1 MAVASCPAP
10 AVPANSSGSI
20 TFSSAFSA
28 GRSWNDWNTKPSSF
42 ARSAARPS
50 SSSANRS
57 TPSRCTLPAL
67 GVSNPASR
75 PSSVDLPEPEAPT
88 MATASPAMTA
98 RSISCKIASWPAPF
112 GTTLD
117 RPAAFT
123 ISALILMDGV
133 MLQRLLVT
141 WLMCLPLTA
150 WAGGTILIYG
160 DSLSAAYGLSQDAGW
175 PTLLQ
180 ARLKQ
185 KAIDYTVLNASI
197 SGETTSGGAARIA
210 QTLKAHPPKV
220 IIVALGANDGLR
232 GLPLGQMRANLAK
245 IVRASQKAKSRVLLV
260 GMRLPPNY
268 GESYSRPFA
277 QVYVNLAREYKTALA
292 PFLLEGMAEQ
302 RELFQSDN
310 MHPTAQAQ
318 PIILDN
324 IWTALAPLLK

>member
-1 MAVASCPAP
+1 
-10 AVPANSSGSI
+10 
-20 TFSSAFSA
+20 
-28 GRSWNDWNTKPSSF
+28 
-42 ARSAARPS
+42 
-50 SSSANRS
+50 
-57 TPSRCTLPAL
+57 
-67 GVSNPASR
+67 
-75 PSSVDLPEPEAPT
+75 
-88 MATASPAMTA
+88 
-98 RSISCKIASWPAPF
+98 
-112 GTTLD
+112 
-117 RPAAFT
+117 
-123 ISALILMDGV
+123 
-133 MLQRLLVT
+133 
-141 WLMCLPLTA
+141 MCLPLTA

-185 KAIDYTVLNASI
+185 KAMDYTVLNASI

-210 QTLKAHPPKV
+210 QTLKAHPPTV

-232 GLPLGQMRANLAK
+232 GLALGQMRANLAK

-268 GESYSRPFA
+268 GETYTRPFA
-277 QVYVNLAREYKTALA
+277 QVYVDLAREYKTALA
-292 PFLLEGMAEQ
+292 PFMLEGMAEQ

>member
-1 MAVASCPAP
+1 M
-10 AVPANSSGSI
+10 
-20 TFSSAFSA
+20 
-28 GRSWNDWNTKPSSF
+28 DW
-42 ARSAARPS
+42 
-50 SSSANRS
+50 
-57 TPSRCTLPAL
+57 
-67 GVSNPASR
+67 
-75 PSSVDLPEPEAPT
+75 
-88 MATASPAMTA
+88 
-98 RSISCKIASWPAPF
+98 
-112 GTTLD
+112 
-117 RPAAFT
+117 
-123 ISALILMDGV
+123 V

-185 KAIDYTVLNASI
+185 KAMDYTVMNASI

-210 QTLKAHPPKV
+210 QTLKAHQPAL

-232 GLPLGQMRANLAK
+232 GLALGQMRANLAK

-268 GESYSRPFA
+268 GETYTRPFA
-277 QVYVNLAREYKTALA
+277 QVYVDLAREYKTALA
-292 PFLLEGMAEQ
+292 PFMLEGMAEQ